1 MHLKK
6 QPPNIGLK
14 LGQRFVPNANKLT
27 ITQPW
32 PNVSMIF
39 GLKFKK
45 EPRLKSSRSLPSRP
59 VYRHVYPCSS

>member
-6 QPPNIGLK
+6 QPLNIGLK

-45 EPRLKSSRSLPSRP
+45 EPRLKSSRPLPS
-59 VYRHVYPCSS
+59 